1 MLTVE
6 IITRFE
12 RTFRFISDDSEYTE
26 KLIELLKKIMKV
38 CPKSNYVWSI
48 WSENEKIQYKHIN
61 NTITYIYNP
70 NCFREAV
77 ELFKDGKNSLQQ
89 CNPIAGLFK
98 CKAAVDE
105 IKKYYSIFDR
115 SDYLLCIN
123 YEMRARAYLIF
134 NDILSAL
141 IAWKKSIDIS
151 FLFFVL

>member
-77 ELFKDGKNSLQQ
+77 ELFKDRKNSLQQ
-89 CNPIAGLFK
+89 CNTIARLFK
-98 CKAAVDE
+98 CKATVDK
-105 IKKYYSIFDR
+105 IKKNTIR
-115 SDYLLCIN
+115 
-123 YEMRARAYLIF
+123 YLIVPIISYVSTMRCELER
-134 NDILSAL
+134 ILS
-141 IAWKKSIDIS
+141 STTYYPH
-151 FLFFVL
+151 

>member
-77 ELFKDGKNSLQQ
+77 ELFKDRKNSLQQ
-89 CNPIAGLFK
+89 CNTIARLFK
-98 CKAAVDE
+98 CKATVDKV
-105 IKKYYSIFDR
+105 KKILF
-115 SDYLLCIN
+115 
-123 YEMRARAYLIF
+123 EAYLIF
-134 NDILSAL
+134 NDILSTL